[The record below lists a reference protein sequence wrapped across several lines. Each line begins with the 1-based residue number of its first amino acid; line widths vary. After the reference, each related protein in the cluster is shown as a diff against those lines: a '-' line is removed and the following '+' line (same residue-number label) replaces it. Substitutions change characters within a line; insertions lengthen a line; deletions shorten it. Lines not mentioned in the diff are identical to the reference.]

1 MNINEATMS
10 VNIAG
15 VPRPFRIITKDQGKK
30 EYGAPFYEEVT
41 KGVKSLAEKI
51 KAENP
56 DTRTARGWVKA
67 AFEQLGVEPVGQAG
81 FLTQLM
87 RFKDAAAMAEALY
100 DITVDDEGNQSTVVG
115 EAELHEKQAV
125 YAESW
130 ARQSEDERAEHLT
143 KAGYDGDELAAYK
156 KFDWDNLP
164 PAVRTHVEVV
174 LEGTGYN
181 GGTAGLRMGMNPKYR
196 TDAPNPEEK
205 PADEEPADEEP
216 ADEEPAEE
224 EPAEE
229 EPKDAV
235 FENQAEYNNYFRKMA
250 GLTEAEPSAG
260 EVPKGSGKDTPEV
273 EELVRKAQAGD
284 KEAIETLLLMV
295 QDTVW
300 ANVHKGANLY
310 GGLSKAEK
318 DEVFDAVQMD
328 VFSRQLR
335 DYKIGGGR
343 KFNSWVHKLSGQEV
357 YKRIKKLLKNKEQ
370 SGDASDDE
378 GKTSLLK
385 VAQAFAQLNSS
396 GMPPECQAA
405 VEAVMSRLDPK
416 HRKVVQLLM
425 GIGYTPKDLRDEI
438 EAGVKELCESDTEW
452 DSQSEVDR
460 AARLTESYTDS
471 NGVVKIDAGAV
482 VRYSQL
488 SWSALPIEV
497 RAPLKGFPPSLG
509 RKLGDHRVDEFEV
522 VSRDIA
528 PLFGVTHTQI
538 SNWLKQAVGQM
549 RDADEFW
556 ACKDA
561 IAARSGDRD
570 SEDKPGPAFRRA
582 GRKPGSAELFWSG
595 AHKEAL
601 DPFDGNPSDVLS
613 DFVIS
618 ILSEAESA
626 ELVYPSEL
634 VAKNMEEILVCEG
647 VKIKRKGKKITI
659 PVNEYPRAKKAFEK
673 AGLTIPKKYV
683 SHEADNIRK
692 MASFSGQYGGGVD
705 SLS

>member
-284 KEAIETLLLMV
+284 KEATETLLLMV
-295 QDTVW
+295 QDTIW

-318 DEVFDAVQMD
+318 DEVFDAVQMY
-328 VFSRQLR
+328 VFEKALPK
-335 DYKIGGGR
+335 YKIGGGR
-343 KFNSWVHKLSGQEV
+343 KFNSWVHMLAGQETQ
-357 YKRIKKLLKNKEQ
+357 KQIEKLQRDRTQ

-396 GMPPECQAA
+396 GMPPECKHAVDAA
-405 VEAVMSRLDPK
+405 VSRLAPEL
-416 HRKVVQLLM
+416 RKVVQLLL
-425 GIGYTPKDLRDEI
+425 GIDYTPEMLVGAIETGIEQGLKFPDSLLRKIEKVKSGAWQWKDL
-438 EAGVKELCESDTEW
+438 EL
-452 DSQSEVDR
+452 
-460 AARLTESYTDS
+460 TD
-471 NGVVKIDAGAV
+471 
-482 VRYSQL
+482 
-488 SWSALPIEV
+488 
-497 RAPLKGFPPSLG
+497 
-509 RKLGDHRVDEFEV
+509 
-522 VSRDIA
+522 RDIA
-528 PLFGVTHTQI
+528 PLFGVSHTQI
-538 SNWLKQAVGQM
+538 NNWLKKALEQM

-561 IAARSGDRD
+561 IAAQSADRD

-582 GRKPGSAELFWSG
+582 GRKPGSADT
-595 AHKEAL
+595 EAL

-618 ILSEAESA
+618 ILSEAESD